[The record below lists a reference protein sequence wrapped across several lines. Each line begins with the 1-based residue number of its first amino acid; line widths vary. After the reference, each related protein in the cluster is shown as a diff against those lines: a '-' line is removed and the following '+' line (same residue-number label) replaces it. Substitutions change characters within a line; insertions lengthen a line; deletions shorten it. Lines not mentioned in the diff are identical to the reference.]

1 MNKKGFTILETM
13 ISVSIFSVLM
23 IIVFS
28 CWTEFQKVALK
39 NEGKHDTNI
48 TFVNVYRNIDK
59 YVSSSSVRLFRHYT
73 DSALLGVSG
82 HENKRWFAFLVSRE
96 NNQLDGKPIYKK
108 VPTDKKDS
116 EGNQK
121 YLSERMIYNT
131 CVMYLLRYKS
141 GCCGGFQNCPH
152 KSLYRYVFN
161 IVGTENISAD
171 YGIYFGNN
179 YRYGVIFNSDV
190 IQKKVLTILQ
200 NPESNSIA
208 KPSVIQNN
216 IVDLK
221 IKKNDDKVQFYLK
234 VLRINEA
241 ERVFTIGTRQLTNLN
256 LTEEFTSS
264 DTELKKYIED
274 LSWISIPSNT

>member
-1 MNKKGFTILETM
+1 MRKKGFTILETM
-13 ISVSIFSVLM
+13 ISVTIFSVLM

-73 DSALLGVSG
+73 DSSLLGVSG

-96 NNQLDGKPIYKK
+96 NNQLDGKPIYRKIDVVK
-108 VPTDKKDS
+108 NETPKS
-116 EGNQK
+116 
-121 YLSERMIYNT
+121 LSERMVYNT

-161 IVGTENISAD
+161 IVGTEHIPI
-171 YGIYFGNN
+171 GIYFGNN

-190 IQKKVLTILQ
+190 IQNKVLKILQ
-200 NPESNSIA
+200 NPESNSVA
-208 KPSVIQNN
+208 QPSVIQNN

-234 VLRINEA
+234 VLRISEA
-241 ERVFTIGTRQLTNLN
+241 ERVFTMGTRQLTNLD
-256 LTEEFTSS
+256 LTEEFNIT
-264 DTELKKYIED
+264 DPEVKKYIEN

>member
-13 ISVSIFSVLM
+13 VSVAIFSVLM

-82 HENKRWFAFLVSRE
+82 HENKRWFAFLVSRK
-96 NNQLDGKPIYKK
+96 NNQLDEKPIYKK
-108 VPTDKKDS
+108 ISVMDKA
-116 EGNQK
+116 GNTK
-121 YLSERMIYNT
+121 YLSERMLYNT
-131 CVMYLLRYKS
+131 CVMYLLRYKQ

-161 IVGTENISAD
+161 IVGTEHIPE
-171 YGIYFGNN
+171 GIYFGNN
-179 YRYGVIFNSDV
+179 YRYGVYFNSDV
-190 IQKKVLTILQ
+190 IQTKVLTILQ

-208 KPSVIQNN
+208 KPSVIQND

-221 IKKNDDKVQFYLK
+221 IQKNDDKVRFYLK
-234 VLRINEA
+234 LLRINEA
-241 ERVFTIGTRQLTNLN
+241 NRIFTIGTRQLTNFN
-256 LTEEFTSS
+256 LTEEFNIT
-264 DTELKKYIED
+264 DPEVKKYIEN